1 MKIDRRVLYIIGAA
15 LVVLTVLYP
24 LGLPVKIS
32 PLAKQTYDAIK
43 DLPDGSVVILSP
55 MYDAGAM
62 GELQPMFTAMFYQLV
77 ERGYKI
83 IVVNTSWVQGPQL
96 VQPVAKA
103 IADKYNYVY
112 GKDWINLGSKVGGS
126 IWMQAAVSDFIA
138 ATLTDYNNQP
148 VESFPIMQLVPK
160 LTKDYVA
167 AALVLECGT
176 PGAGTWLTYVTQPEG
191 IKLIVGE
198 IQMSVPENMPYV
210 QSGQYAGMIAG
221 SRGAAEYELL
231 VNHPGKAVKSQDTM
245 SVIALMVAAFII
257 LGNIGYLARKK

>member
-1 MKIDRRVLYIIGAA
+1 MKIDRRILYIIAA
-15 LVVLTVLYP
+15 VLVVLTVLYP

-32 PLAKQTYDAIK
+32 PLAKQTYDAIQ
-43 DLPDGSVVILSP
+43 DLPDGSLVVISP
-55 MYDAGAM
+55 MYDAGTM
-62 GELQPMFTAMFYQLV
+62 GELQPMFTAMFYQAV

-83 IVVNTSWVQGPQL
+83 VIVNTSWIQGPQL
-96 VQPVAKA
+96 VQPVAKE

-112 GKDWINLGSKVGGS
+112 GQDWINLGSKVGGS

-138 ATLTDYNNQP
+138 ASLTDYNNQP
-148 VESFPIMQLVPK
+148 LESFPIMQLVPR

-167 AALVLECGT
+167 AALVLDCGT
-176 PGAGTWLTYVTQPEG
+176 PGSQEWLTYVTQPTG
-191 IKLIVGE
+191 IKLIIGE
-198 IQMSVPENMPYV
+198 IQMSVPEKMPFV
-210 QSGQYAGMIAG
+210 QSGQFAGMIAG

-245 SVIALMVAAFII
+245 SVIALMVATFII